1 MADTIITTLINIP
14 GDRIVTTPET
24 AKTLTSGKLVKAST
38 SNQLVDSDYDD
49 TDIAGKVDKA
59 GDTMTGA
66 LVVEDN
72 VTAEKILTP
81 EIKTDTTT
89 ATDLTITTGT
99 AKTLVL
105 ATSVY
110 NDANVGGLALRA
122 GATNPPIT
130 QWVDNAGNNT
140 GIYGLGFAVNDEA
153 NGSIEI
159 PHDYKEGTDL
169 VFHLH
174 WGANN
179 APSGTDYVK
188 WQLTYFIAGPE
199 DTTPV
204 PATPLV
210 KETAYD
216 TQYEHMICNFTA
228 ITGTNLKIGD
238 QVNFNVKRITADG
251 DAYAG
256 VAIMETI
263 GFHYQCDTVG
273 SRTITAK

>member
-1 MADTIITTLINIP
+1 MADTLITTLINLP
-14 GDRIVTTPET
+14 SDQVVSTPET

-38 SNQLVDSDYDD
+38 GNTLIDSDYGDE
-49 TDIAGKVDKA
+49 DIAGKVDKA

-89 ATDLTITTGT
+89 ATDLTVITGT
-99 AKTLVL
+99 EKTLVL
-105 ATSVY
+105 ATPVY

-122 GATNPPIT
+122 GATTPPIT

-140 GIYGLGFAVNDEA
+140 GVYGLGFAVNDEA

-188 WQLTYFIAGPE
+188 WQLTYFITGPE
-199 DTTPV
+199 DTTPA
-204 PATPLV
+204 PPTPLV

-238 QVNFNVKRITADG
+238 QFNFNIKRITADG